1 VPEDRAGGVEAR
13 LLDGSPPAT
22 PAELFRRLDGLGIA
36 HHTRR
41 HAPVYTVEEARA
53 VRGELP
59 GVHTKNLFVRDK
71 KERMWLLVCEAD
83 RDVDLHDVARRL
95 GSKRLSFGSPRR
107 LMHYLGVT
115 PGAVNPFAVM
125 NDRTNAVQVVL
136 DTVVLEGDPINFHP
150 LDNAMTTA
158 VSARDMVRFLEAE
171 RHAPTI
177 MDFGGRVSE

>member
-1 VPEDRAGGVEAR
+1 
-13 LLDGSPPAT
+13 
-22 PAELFRRLDGLGIA
+22 
-36 HHTRR
+36 
-41 HAPVYTVEEARA
+41 
-53 VRGELP
+53 
-59 GVHTKNLFVRDK
+59 
-71 KERMWLLVCEAD
+71 
-83 RDVDLHDVARRL
+83 
-95 GSKRLSFGSPRR
+95 
-107 LMHYLGVT
+107 MHYLGVT

-171 RHAPTI
+171 RHVPTI